1 MTVSGILN
9 IDKPLGQTS
18 FDVVRRVRRGTG
30 ERKVGH
36 AGTLDPAATGVLL
49 VCLGQ
54 AVRVS
59 EYLMDLPKVYRAA
72 IRLGISTDTYDSEG
86 QTVATATADT
96 VSEEALRQALQGFVG
111 AIQQAPPP
119 YSAIKVGGRPAYK
132 LARKGEA
139 PALPARRVE
148 VYRLDLLDFL
158 TPVVELEI
166 ECGKGTYIRSIA
178 HDLGQALGCG
188 AYLERL
194 ARTRVGPFTLE
205 SALNGEE
212 LEQALGDGSWRTL
225 LLPVDYGL
233 VGLPAVTLQIE
244 DEKDVRHGQAIQL
257 GETQAAAPVPAAP
270 GTQVRAYAEDG
281 SLVGI
286 LSYDAEL
293 QSWRPRKVFPA
304 T

>member
-9 IDKPLGQTS
+9 VDKPLGQTS

-30 ERKVGH
+30 EPKVGH

-59 EYLMDLPKVYRAA
+59 EYLMDLAKVYRAA
-72 IRLGISTDTYDSEG
+72 IRLGVSTDTYDSEG
-86 QTVATATADT
+86 RTVATGAADT
-96 VSEEALRQALQGFVG
+96 VSLEALRQVLEGFVG
-111 AIQQAPPP
+111 AIQQVPPA
-119 YSAIKVGGRPAYK
+119 YSAVKVAGQPAYK

-139 PALPARRVE
+139 PALPPRRVE
-148 VYRLDLLDFL
+148 VYRLDLLDFRAS
-158 TPVVELEI
+158 VVELEI
-166 ECGKGTYIRSIA
+166 QCGKGTYIRSIA
-178 HDLGQALGCG
+178 HDIGQELGCG
-188 AYLERL
+188 AYLESL
-194 ARTRVGPFTLE
+194 VRTRVGPFTLE
-205 SALNGEE
+205 SAANGQE

-233 VGLPAVTLQIE
+233 VGLPAVTLHVE
-244 DEKDVRHGQAIQL
+244 EERDVRHGQAVQL
-257 GETQAAAPVPAAP
+257 GEAEAAALRQGAP

-286 LSYDAEL
+286 LSYDADL
-293 QSWRPRKVFPA
+293 RSWRPRKVFP
-304 T
+304 TS

>member
-1 MTVSGILN
+1 MTISGILN

-49 VCLGQ
+49 ICLGQ

-59 EYLMDLPKVYRAA
+59 EYLMDLSKVYRAA
-72 IRLGISTDTYDSEG
+72 IRFGVSTDTYDSEG
-86 QTVATATADT
+86 RVVATVATDM
-96 VSEEALRQALQGFVG
+96 VSEAGLRQALERFVG
-111 AIQQAPPP
+111 IIQQVPPA

-139 PALPARRVE
+139 PALPPRLVE
-148 VYRLDLLDFL
+148 IYRIDLLDFAG
-158 TPVVELEI
+158 PVAELEI
-166 ECGKGTYIRSIA
+166 ECGKGTYIRSLAQDI
-178 HDLGQALGCG
+178 GQEMGCG
-188 AYLERL
+188 AYLESL

-205 SALNGEE
+205 SAIGDEE
-212 LEQALGDGSWRTL
+212 LEQALAGGSWQTL
-225 LLPVDYGL
+225 LLPIDYGL

-244 DEKDVRHGQAIQL
+244 DEQDVRHGQPVHL
-257 GETQAAAPVPAAP
+257 GESRPQAVRQPAP
-270 GTQVRAYAEDG
+270 GMQVRAYAEDG

-286 LSYDAEL
+286 LSYDAQR
-293 QSWRPRKVFPA
+293 QSWRPQKVFPV

>member
-9 IDKPLGQTS
+9 VDKPLGQTS

-30 ERKVGH
+30 EQKVGH

-59 EYLMDLPKVYRAA
+59 EYLMDLAKVYRAA
-72 IRLGISTDTYDSEG
+72 IRLGVSTDTYDSEG
-86 QTVATATADT
+86 QTVATGAADT
-96 VSEEALRQALQGFVG
+96 VSLEALRQVLEGFVG
-111 AIQQAPPP
+111 AIQQVPPA
-119 YSAIKVGGRPAYK
+119 YSAVKVAGQPAYK

-139 PALPARRVE
+139 PALQARRVE
-148 VYRLDLLDFL
+148 VYRLDLLDFRAS
-158 TPVVELEI
+158 VVELEI
-166 ECGKGTYIRSIA
+166 QCGKGTYIRSIA
-178 HDLGQALGCG
+178 HDIGQELGCG
-188 AYLERL
+188 AYLESL
-194 ARTRVGPFTLE
+194 VRTRVGPFTLE
-205 SALNGEE
+205 SAVNGQG

-233 VGLPAVTLQIE
+233 VGLPAVTLHVE
-244 DEKDVRHGQAIQL
+244 DEKDVRHGQAVQL
-257 GETQAAAPVPAAP
+257 GEAEAAALGQAAP

-286 LSYDAEL
+286 LSYDAKL
-293 QSWRPRKVFPA
+293 RSWRPRKVFP
-304 T
+304 TS

>member
-1 MTVSGILN
+1 MTISGILN
-9 IDKPLGQTS
+9 VDKPLGQTS

-59 EYLMDLPKVYRAA
+59 EYLMDLAKVYRAA
-72 IRLGISTDTYDSEG
+72 IRLGVSTDTYDSEG
-86 QTVATATADT
+86 RTVATGAADT
-96 VSEEALRQALQGFVG
+96 VSLEALRQVLEGFVG
-111 AIQQAPPP
+111 AIQQVPPA
-119 YSAIKVGGRPAYK
+119 YSAVKVAGQPAYK

-139 PALPARRVE
+139 PALPPRRVE
-148 VYRLDLLDFL
+148 VYRLDLLDFRAS
-158 TPVVELEI
+158 VVELEI
-166 ECGKGTYIRSIA
+166 QCGKGTYIRSLA
-178 HDLGQALGCG
+178 HDIGQELGCG
-188 AYLERL
+188 AYLESL
-194 ARTRVGPFTLE
+194 VRTRVGPFTLE
-205 SALNGEE
+205 SAVNGQG

-233 VGLPAVTLQIE
+233 VGLPAVTLHVE
-244 DEKDVRHGQAIQL
+244 EEKDVRHGQAIQL
-257 GETQAAAPVPAAP
+257 GEAEAAALGQAAP

-293 QSWRPRKVFPA
+293 QSWRPRKVFP
-304 T
+304 TS